1 MENQKTRNQHNGS
14 PTSFA
19 DAARNGEEHLED
31 TAQEYLDKA
40 GVGIDSS
47 QILSLIRD
55 QPLKAA
61 GVAVAAG
68 FVVGGG
74 LAGGAGL
81 AVLGIVARTAVRS
94 TVSDLLG
101 VARKQFGGA
110 ASRRARASA

>member
-1 MENQKTRNQHNGS
+1 MENQKTGNQHNSS

-19 DAARNGEEHLED
+19 EAAQKGEERLEEK
-31 TAQEYLDKA
+31 AQEYLDEA

-55 QPLKAA
+55 QPLEAA
-61 GVAVAAG
+61 GIAAAAG

-74 LAGGAGL
+74 LAGAAGL

-101 VARKQFGGA
+101 VARKQFGGG
-110 ASRRARASA
+110 ASRRARANA